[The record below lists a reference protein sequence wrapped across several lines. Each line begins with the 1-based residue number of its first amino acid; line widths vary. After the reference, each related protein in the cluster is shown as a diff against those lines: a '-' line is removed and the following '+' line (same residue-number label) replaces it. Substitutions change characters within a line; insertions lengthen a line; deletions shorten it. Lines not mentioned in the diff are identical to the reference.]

1 MKKITL
7 LSIVLFAFASC
18 GGGEQGADV
27 EVAVP
32 VSVEEIVLGPI
43 EEFVTATGT
52 VKASME
58 ATITAELGGDY
69 ILLDNTKTGKPF
81 ALGDIVKRGTRIIRL
96 VNPEQ
101 VNIIRVDAHKLTLES
116 ARLDFEQ
123 QQSLYKKGGIT
134 RTELTAAERA
144 YIDAK
149 YSYDNALINLAKLNI
164 TAPFDGVITSLP
176 YYSRGVEVAQGV
188 EVLGIKEYTSL
199 HLEVSLPGKELGRA
213 GAGQDV
219 RIMNYTLPDDTLSGT
234 VTQVS
239 PALDPAS
246 RSFKAMIEVDNPD
259 LMLRPGM
266 FVKAEI
272 TVARSDSTI
281 VIPKDVIQIKQRGKT
296 VFIVQKGAAQERII
310 TTGLANP
317 GWIEVLDGLE
327 VNDRLVVRGF
337 ETLRNRSKVKVV
349 R

>member
-1 MKKITL
+1 ML
-7 LSIVLFAFASC
+7 LSIVLFSFASC

-32 VSVEEIVLGPI
+32 VSVEEMVLGPI
-43 EEFVTATGT
+43 EEFITATGT
-52 VKASME
+52 VNASME
-58 ATITAELGGDY
+58 VTITAELGGEY
-69 ILLDNTKTGKPF
+69 ILQDNPDTGRPF
-81 ALGDIVKRGTRIIRL
+81 ALGNIVKKGTRIIRL

-101 VNIIRVDAHKLTLES
+101 VNNIRVDAHKLTLES

-123 QQSLYKKGGIT
+123 QQSLYDKGGIT
-134 RTELTAAERA
+134 RGELTGAERS

-149 YSYDNALINLAKLNI
+149 YNYDNALINIAKLNI

-176 YYSRGVEVAQGV
+176 YYSRGVEVATGV
-188 EVLGIKEYTSL
+188 ELLSIKEYTKL
-199 HLEVSLPGKELGRA
+199 QLEVSLPGKELGRA
-213 GAGQDV
+213 GADQDV

-239 PALDPAS
+239 PTLDAAS
-246 RSFKAMIEVDNPD
+246 RSFKAMIEVDNPE
-259 LMLRPGM
+259 LKLRPGM

-272 TVARSDSTI
+272 IVARSDSAI

-310 TTGLANP
+310 TIGLENP
-317 GWIEVLDGLE
+317 GWVEVIDGLE